1 MKVFDSLFNFL
12 FPVPSAEVMAVQ
24 QLEEAR
30 RELLKAR
37 AEREYVT
44 AIERMYEERVT
55 RLTETVGS
63 IT

>member
-1 MKVFDSLFNFL
+1 MKMFDTLFNFF
-12 FPVPSAEVMAVQ
+12 FPVPSPEVMAVQ

-44 AIERMYEERVT
+44 AIEGMYEERVA